1 MIEDIDLILLG
12 EEMHPDGAE
21 GATRDR
27 LVRGVAD
34 LYGLMYAAQAAHWNV
49 TGPDFQQ
56 LHALFGECYEQ
67 AYKAID
73 EVAEQTRQLG
83 TKLPRDLRDLLAQ
96 SQIVTGATEDSPEAY
111 VRAVLRGEEILQQ
124 TWDLAA
130 RDAGNNA
137 GLNDLASRLSGEHSK
152 LAWKLRS
159 TLGDGGE
166 NRG

>member
-1 MIEDIDLILLG
+1 MTTDIDLIILG
-12 EEMHPDGAE
+12 EEMHPGGHDAAIG
-21 GATRDR
+21 DR

-67 AYKAID
+67 AYKAVD

-83 TKLPRDLRDLLAQ
+83 TKLPRELRELFAT
-96 SQIVTGATEDSPEAY
+96 SSVPSGAGEDTPEAY
-111 VRAVLRGEEILQQ
+111 VRAILRGEEMLKAK
-124 TWDLAA
+124 WDSVAS
-130 RDAGNNA
+130 DDGGNA
-137 GLNDLASRLSGEHSK
+137 GLNDLVSRLSGEHSK

-159 TLGDGGE
+159 TLGDGGDG
-166 NRG
+166 RD